1 MSNWIEKIELNV
13 TDIPDHK
20 MDDLLN
26 WCMDADNE
34 GSHYFGMTYE
44 QGIRDTL
51 DWLSGET
58 DTGPHEQ
65 G

>member
-1 MSNWIEKIELNV
+1 MSIADDIQANIENEAIADDTIRDL
-13 TDIPDHK
+13 
-20 MDDLLN
+20 MD
-26 WCMDADNE
+26 WCMDADND

-51 DWLSGET
+51 DWLAGET
-58 DTGPHEQ
+58 DHAPHK

>member
-1 MSNWIEKIELNV
+1 MSIA
-13 TDIPDHK
+13 TDIQANIENEAIADDTMTDL
-20 MDDLLN
+20 MD

-34 GSHYFGMTYE
+34 GSHYTGMTYE

-58 DTGPHEQ
+58 DEPPHR